1 MLRRTA
7 LVLLLFLFTAAAGLF
22 AVDRLD
28 VDLPWSIAAL
38 TGPDTTKKDGTT
50 GNGDTPASPEP
61 EASTSDDAGQDAS
74 KTAEKAENAIE
85 DTVAALSNDAP
96 AADEPEAGSVALDI
110 SRISPDGPSV
120 FAGRAEPG
128 TYVTLMENGKPAGTT
143 KADSS
148 GSWSLSTEH
157 KFASADPEISFE
169 VAEAPP
175 PKAEPV
181 TEEAEVPEE
190 AQAAEASS
198 EQRPAAAA
206 ADPNSAPA
214 VAGDVM
220 RKFEN
225 IVSEAREEA
234 AAEERRKF
242 EEQRLARL
250 EDAKRKDAER
260 RAAATEKAAAQK
272 ESESDAPAAGEAA
285 PEETTVA
292 AAKTD
297 TPAGPEAQTQSADEE
312 SASES
317 RAAASASADKTPG
330 AKSTLEGSGSE
341 SGSDSKTAMMAA
353 PGKAA
358 KPTAQ
363 APIPVPLMFVYN
375 QATLTPEGERASALL
390 LEYLLLKR
398 LSSVELTGHADER
411 GTYAYNYDLSRERL
425 EAVAEILK
433 EGGYKGDL
441 KLTPKGKTEPFRGI
455 DRSKYRG
462 EALYQFDR
470 RVELRVTR

>member
-7 LVLLLFLFTAAAGLF
+7 LVLLLFLLTAAAGLF
-22 AVDRLD
+22 AANRMD
-28 VDLPWSIAAL
+28 VDLPWSIASL
-38 TGPDTTKKDGTT
+38 TGSGATEKDETTT
-50 GNGDTPASPEP
+50 ASPEP
-61 EASTSDDAGQDAS
+61 EASPSHKAEQAAS
-74 KTAEKAENAIE
+74 KTAENAEQAIE
-85 DTVAALSNDAP
+85 DTVAALTKDAP
-96 AADEPEAGSVALDI
+96 AADEPEAGDVALDI

-143 KADSS
+143 KANSS

-175 PKAEPV
+175 PKAEPATEDTKV
-181 TEEAEVPEE
+181 TEET
-190 AQAAEASS
+190 QAAEAPPEPSS
-198 EQRPAAAA
+198 AAEP

-225 IVSEAREEA
+225 LVSEAREEA
-234 AAEERRKF
+234 AAEERRKL

-260 RAAATEKAAAQK
+260 RAAAAQK
-272 ESESDAPAAGEAA
+272 EEAERNAAARDEAA

-292 AAKTD
+292 AVEPETD
-297 TPAGPEAQTQSADEE
+297 TETKSETQTQSADEE
-312 SASES
+312 RASES
-317 RAAASASADKTPG
+317 RATASASADKAPG
-330 AKSTLEGSGSE
+330 TKSTVEASGSE
-341 SGSDSKTAMMAA
+341 SGSDSKTAMMAT

-375 QATLTPEGERASALL
+375 QATLTPEGKRASDLL

-398 LSSVELTGHADER
+398 LDSVELTGHADER
-411 GTYAYNYDLSRERL
+411 GTHAYNYDLSRERL
-425 EAVAEILK
+425 EAVAEILN
-433 EGGYKGDL
+433 EGGYKGEL